1 MTQPET
7 SLFEAMNTQRAIRH
21 FTTEPV
27 SDEDITTILQSAIH
41 APNGGN
47 QQPWHFL
54 VIRDREAKRRL
65 GQRYQEARK
74 TAESDEM
81 RMLQQY
87 RSGADLGN
95 DMPDTPVVI
104 LVCIEH
110 QTRAQELGSTTT
122 QGSSIYPAVQNLML
136 AARGLGLGTVLTTL
150 HTVYEKEVKEYFGIP
165 DDVDTVALIPIGYP
179 GEGERFGR
187 LRRKPVEEVSSY
199 EKWGQSRRSP

>member
-1 MTQPET
+1 MTQSET

-27 SDEDITTILQSAIH
+27 SDDDITTILQSAIH

-47 QQPWHFL
+47 QQLWHFL
-54 VIRDREAKRRL
+54 VIRDREAKRHL
-65 GQRYQEARK
+65 GQWYLEAWK
-74 TAESDEM
+74 TAVSEEM
-81 RMLQQY
+81 RTLQQY

-104 LVCIEH
+104 LVCVEH
-110 QTRAQELGSTTT
+110 QTRARELGSTTT

-165 DDVDTVALIPIGYP
+165 DDVDTVAMIPIGYP
-179 GEGERFGR
+179 GQGERFGR
-187 LRRKPVEEVSSY
+187 LRRRPPEEVSSY
-199 EKWGQSRRSP
+199 EKWGQKKS

>member
-1 MTQPET
+1 MTQAET
-7 SLFEAMNTQRAIRH
+7 SLFEVINTQRAIRH
-21 FTTEPV
+21 FTTDPV
-27 SDEDITTILQSAIH
+27 SDEDIAKILQAAIH

-47 QQPWHFL
+47 QQLWHFL

-65 GQRYQEARK
+65 GQWYLEAWK
-74 TAESDEM
+74 TAVSEEM
-81 RMLQQY
+81 RTLQQY

-104 LVCIEH
+104 LVCVEH
-110 QTRAQELGSTTT
+110 QTRARELGSTTT

-165 DDVDTVALIPIGYP
+165 DDVGTVAMIPIGYP
-179 GEGERFGR
+179 GQGERFGR
-187 LRRKPVEEVSSY
+187 PRRRPLEEVSSY
-199 EKWGQSRRSP
+199 EKWGQKKS

>member
-1 MTQPET
+1 MTQAET
-7 SLFEAMNTQRAIRH
+7 SLFEVINTQRAIRH
-21 FTTEPV
+21 FTTDPV
-27 SDEDITTILQSAIH
+27 SDEDITKILQAAIH

-47 QQPWHFL
+47 QQLWHFL

-65 GQRYQEARK
+65 GQWYLEAWK
-74 TAESDEM
+74 TTVSEKM
-81 RMLQQY
+81 RTLQQY

-104 LVCIEH
+104 LVCVEH
-110 QTRAQELGSTTT
+110 QTRARELGSTTT

-165 DDVDTVALIPIGYP
+165 DDVDTVAMIPIGYP
-179 GEGERFGR
+179 GQGERFGR
-187 LRRKPVEEVSSY
+187 PRRRPLEEVSSY
-199 EKWGQSRRSP
+199 EKWGQKKS